1 MIDVMLIS
9 FFILFLLTLFPS
21 FPLISSFDNL
31 FFLAIKEDGSVLISA
46 YVSIKG
52 NLCSNSTDLVWGFNR
67 HLYGMIYTPARNR
80 KAQSSILK
88 RFSVFAPLSIQIYHK
103 RFTCYLL
110 TLDCSMISCREIGTT
125 LIFLM
130 SYFSNET
137 CRSNYLMFVH
147 PSPLREIKGISTFCP
162 EL

>member
-21 FPLISSFDNL
+21 FPFISSFDNL
-31 FFLAIKEDGSVLISA
+31 FFLAIKEDGSVLTSA

-80 KAQSSILK
+80 KAQNSILK
-88 RFSVFAPLSIQIYHK
+88 RFSVFCTSVDSNLPQKVHMLPSHLRLQH
-103 RFTCYLL
+103 
-110 TLDCSMISCREIGTT
+110 D
-125 LIFLM
+125 FL
-130 SYFSNET
+130 
-137 CRSNYLMFVH
+137 
-147 PSPLREIKGISTFCP
+147 
-162 EL
+162 